1 MPSTINIHL
10 FSDTRITAP
19 EQADGF
25 LEVSAEYD
33 TLNLF
38 LGFDDETR
46 VTNIDKIA
54 EALLEIRLR
63 CMQRLAARPDPIDQ
77 AKAWEESQKYQ
88 SRTVVNDVAWT
99 DPKG

>member
-1 MPSTINIHL
+1 MRSTINTHL
-10 FSDTRITAP
+10 GADARIAAP

-25 LEVSAEYD
+25 LEISAEYD

-54 EALLEIRLR
+54 EALLEIRIR
-63 CMQRLAARPDPIDQ
+63 CLQRMVKEPEQADPIT
-77 AKAWEESQKYQ
+77 ASKGATERES
-88 SRTVVNDVAWT
+88 WT
-99 DPKG
+99 DAG

>member
-1 MPSTINIHL
+1 MRSTINIHL
-10 FSDTRITAP
+10 GADTRVSAP

-46 VTNIDKIA
+46 VENVDKIA
-54 EALLEIRLR
+54 EALLEIRIR
-63 CMQRLAARPDPIDQ
+63 CLTRMVQEPDPIDQ
-77 AKAWEESQKYQ
+77 AKAAADA
-88 SRTVVNDVAWT
+88 R
-99 DPKG
+99 